1 MYTCTYAVCV
11 TNLTVSKGVNC
22 VLHRKLLFC
31 CMYDDRTI
39 LPELFGVTELL
50 FPVSQLC
57 LHDALSGRLSWQSYR
72 DSRSISAHPSTLLI
86 LYSTG
91 GRQWCP
97 APRPPPPSSRGH
109 WLTAAQL
116 WVPHAGFA
124 SLRFHR
130 AGEWIEIQPCWEVAF
145 DAVLLQRLAEW
156 SWRVVRTPWASTLVV
171 KRIVKMVLRS
181 IAPCRA
187 SYIQTAVNAP
197 MAIYIHHIVSTFCC
211 SRQDVFFRSRNEGF
225 YFTQRSKWLILF
237 FELGEIGFRCA
248 VSYVATRRTT
258 IGQRKQFRTT
268 WRVRERSE
276 GIVKWIHVRKIAR
289 HTKGIG
295 RPTVRH
301 GRIGSRGCLGNGQF
315 DNFWYW
321 A

>member
-1 MYTCTYAVCV
+1 MYVYRQDGRAANTDPKPQENTMSDIRIYCTRHHLSMYTCTYAVCV

-130 AGEWIEIQPCWEVAF
+130 AGE
-145 DAVLLQRLAEW
+145 
-156 SWRVVRTPWASTLVV
+156 
-171 KRIVKMVLRS
+171 
-181 IAPCRA
+181 
-187 SYIQTAVNAP
+187 
-197 MAIYIHHIVSTFCC
+197 
-211 SRQDVFFRSRNEGF
+211 
-225 YFTQRSKWLILF
+225 
-237 FELGEIGFRCA
+237 
-248 VSYVATRRTT
+248 
-258 IGQRKQFRTT
+258 
-268 WRVRERSE
+268 
-276 GIVKWIHVRKIAR
+276 
-289 HTKGIG
+289 
-295 RPTVRH
+295 
-301 GRIGSRGCLGNGQF
+301 
-315 DNFWYW
+315 
-321 A
+321 